1 MVSRIRILDI
11 GYGVLNP
18 SFNSYAKNNYDT
30 EEAGFFDLVKRT
42 VDNEMGFNEFEGQG
56 PLIGI
61 CLRDEGE
68 TNTNGMIGPTEWF
81 SLTKAAAQQ
90 SGVDTPA
97 LVQIKVRVPE
107 LHAALPVPSDLPNRI
122 LNQQHPDH
130 AIINMYPTFTAQTAD
145 MGPPEPGTL
154 VWIDFQNRE
163 TLEGGIFVKPV
174 DRNAVAPSTLPLPSA
189 AASHRAGARR
199 AVEIEAETT
208 PLPPLPPPP
217 PPPPLLLSDWTS
229 LDLSSQS
236 GPGYYVKHT
245 TWTRIS
251 GGPGRQAAASSR
263 EFTSPLWGQTDV
275 IATILE
281 ICGQFAVYSSPGF
294 GAAGRLVLG
303 DISGRY
309 GGKIMGHGTHQ
320 TGADIDIGIPVN
332 TLYGFGSLA
341 TNWANAAGNERGAT
355 GGAGQQIARTHVV
368 VREAEILLNVLRP
381 FCDPATTPPGLVPIE
396 KILISTGV
404 ARKLFV
410 TAGGE
415 AHHLDP
421 IIYPARASGL
431 GGRSDSRFN
440 GKVRYEVN
448 HDDHIHVRFETP
460 WGKTTAP
467 GGAAIPP
474 KSDPFWG

>member
-42 VDNEMGFNEFEGQG
+42 VDNSMGFNEFEGQG

-81 SLTKAAAQQ
+81 SLTRTAAQQ
-90 SGVDTPA
+90 AGVDTPA

-107 LHAALPVPSDLPNRI
+107 LHAAIPVPADLPNR
-122 LNQQHPDH
+122 LQASADH
-130 AIINMYPTFTAQTAD
+130 AIINMYPTFTAQTAGMD
-145 MGPPEPGTL
+145 IPEPGTL

-163 TLEGGIFVKPV
+163 TLEGGIFIKPV
-174 DRNAVAPSTLPLPSA
+174 DRNAAAPSTLPTPSA
-189 AASHRAGARR
+189 AASHRAGSRR
-199 AVEIEAETT
+199 AVEIEAGTT
-208 PLPPLPPPP
+208 PVPIPIPLPPP
-217 PPPPLLLSDWTS
+217 SGSGDWTS

-236 GPGYYVKHT
+236 GPGYYVKYT

-251 GGPGRQAAASSR
+251 GKSPRLAAAGTR
-263 EFTSPLWGQTDV
+263 EYTSPLWGQTDV

-281 ICGQFAVYSSPGF
+281 ICARFASVSSPGL
-294 GAAGRLVLG
+294 GPAGRLVLG

-309 GGKIMGHGTHQ
+309 GGSMSPHHGSHQ
-320 TGADIDIGIPVN
+320 TGEDVDIGMPVN
-332 TLYGFGSLA
+332 TVYGVGALA
-341 TNWANAAGNERGAT
+341 TNWANASNSSTGAT
-355 GGAGQQIARTHVV
+355 GGGGQRIARNNVA
-368 VREAEILLNVLRP
+368 VREAEIMFDVLRP
-381 FCDPATTPPGLVPIE
+381 LCDPATTPPGLVPIDF
-396 KILISTGV
+396 ILISSGV
-404 ARKLFV
+404 ASKLFV

-415 AHHLDP
+415 AGHLDP
-421 IIYPARASGL
+421 ILYPARAGGL
-431 GGRSDSRFN
+431 RRGDSRFN
-440 GKVRYEVN
+440 GKILIGPN
-448 HDDHIHVRFETP
+448 HDDHIHVRFQTP
-460 WGKTTAP
+460 WGITTAP

-474 KSDPFWG
+474 KSDAFWG

>member
-42 VDNEMGFNEFEGQG
+42 VDNSMGFNEFEGQG

-81 SLTKAAAQQ
+81 SLTRTAAQQ
-90 SGVDTPA
+90 AGVDTPA

-107 LHAALPVPSDLPNRI
+107 LHAAIPIPADLPNR
-122 LNQQHPDH
+122 LQSSPDH
-130 AIINMYPTFTAQTAD
+130 AIINMYPTFTAQTAGMD
-145 MGPPEPGTL
+145 IPEPGTL

-163 TLEGGIFVKPV
+163 TLEGGIFIKPV
-174 DRNAVAPSTLPLPSA
+174 DRNAAAPSTLPTPSA
-189 AASHRAGARR
+189 AASHRAGSRR
-199 AVEIEAETT
+199 AVEIEPETT
-208 PLPPLPPPP
+208 PVPIPIPLPPP
-217 PPPPLLLSDWTS
+217 SGSGDWTS

-245 TWTRIS
+245 TWIRAS
-251 GGPGRQAAASSR
+251 GQGSRRGTGREA
-263 EFTSPLWGQTDV
+263 TSPIWGQTDV
-275 IATILE
+275 IATIKE
-281 ICGQFAVYSSPGF
+281 ICARFAAASSPGT
-294 GAAGRLVLG
+294 GPAGRLVLG
-303 DISGRY
+303 DISPRY
-309 GGKIMGHGTHQ
+309 GGPAIGHSSHQ
-320 TGADIDIGIPVN
+320 TGEDIDIGMPVN
-332 TLYGFGSLA
+332 TAYGIGALA
-341 TNWANAAGNERGAT
+341 TNWANAAGTSSGAV
-355 GGAGQQIARTHVV
+355 GSAAGQRIARNNVV
-368 VREAEILLNVLRP
+368 VREAEILFDVLRP
-381 FCDPATTPPGLVPIE
+381 FCDPATTPAGLVPIE

-404 ARKLFV
+404 ASKLFV

-415 AHHLDP
+415 AGHLDP
-421 IIYPARASGL
+421 IIYPARARGL

-474 KSDPFWG
+474 VSDPFWG